1 MIMIGT
7 QLLIMEAAIS
17 RLFFFFIFSF
27 LYDEKPFPKY
37 RNIIALTTSY
47 ILLLLIDIFLNNLGV
62 LIYIVIMYFLLNR
75 QKNPNFYLINCI
87 ILGLLFSIF
96 ESIVASGITIYV
108 YSLFSTS
115 EHLLTFIFLFSELI
129 MTLLFIFLCKKSNIE
144 RLLKKSNSWTI
155 SIVLFYIFMVLT
167 VFIYLIQKLEA
178 YTALITGIL
187 VFLIIQSIVIF
198 LIFIYEHNHQKEKF
212 KRQLM
217 EEQLNDLTSY
227 TKQLDAD
234 QKEMHKFRHDY
245 KNILGSLYEIS
256 NKHNNPELTAA
267 LKKLGVY
274 SNTYFENI
282 SMDDFKDLEFVANPY
297 IKSTLISKMRTIKS
311 ENIDCYFECKDTI
324 NQVDINIFDLIRI
337 IGVSIDNA
345 LEETKRQKHGKIQIV
360 LIKQDNQLDITIK
373 NTISKKI
380 PISKMVDYGFSTKK
394 NHSGLGLVNV
404 NDIKKKYRNLLIYY
418 DVIDNWFCVQI
429 SIIHQG
435 DKK

>member
-144 RLLKKSNSWTI
+144 RLLKKSNS
-155 SIVLFYIFMVLT
+155 
-167 VFIYLIQKLEA
+167 
-178 YTALITGIL
+178 
-187 VFLIIQSIVIF
+187 
-198 LIFIYEHNHQKEKF
+198 
-212 KRQLM
+212 
-217 EEQLNDLTSY
+217 
-227 TKQLDAD
+227 
-234 QKEMHKFRHDY
+234 
-245 KNILGSLYEIS
+245 
-256 NKHNNPELTAA
+256 
-267 LKKLGVY
+267 
-274 SNTYFENI
+274 
-282 SMDDFKDLEFVANPY
+282 
-297 IKSTLISKMRTIKS
+297 
-311 ENIDCYFECKDTI
+311 
-324 NQVDINIFDLIRI
+324 
-337 IGVSIDNA
+337 
-345 LEETKRQKHGKIQIV
+345 
-360 LIKQDNQLDITIK
+360 
-373 NTISKKI
+373 
-380 PISKMVDYGFSTKK
+380 
-394 NHSGLGLVNV
+394 
-404 NDIKKKYRNLLIYY
+404 
-418 DVIDNWFCVQI
+418 
-429 SIIHQG
+429 
-435 DKK
+435 